1 MAESPIQT
9 REQRLS
15 TFLADPEH
23 RVFTEEV
30 SGRFFLEFPQ
40 FDGRESAP
48 VASPECAQ
56 YVPYWSRKK
65 HGKRLPEKEVK
76 ELVSDLIDRCRFDSP
91 PPRRR
96 FFLRTAEHD
105 GTLYLDLADD
115 RRQVVAIGAG
125 GVQRMTA
132 CPVSFQRPCGMAPLP
147 LPEDGGQ
154 LEDLWAVLPGSLT
167 EDQRWLLLGW
177 ALSTF
182 DPTVEPPVLV
192 LCGPAGS
199 GKSSIATVLQGLT
212 DPSLAGLGGGLNC
225 SDRDL
230 RVALSNSWVYT
241 ADNLSGLTPA
251 QSDTFCQ
258 RVTGGVLRSREH
270 YSNHGEVIRPIR
282 GPVIFT
288 CITNVVEKPDLLSR
302 CLVIDL
308 PELPD
313 GSRRGKNEVLAEFQR
328 QRPRLLGLLLRLVAS
343 GLQVPPR
350 PEHAAVSRLTDAVT
364 LVERCFEAGGLPAGA
379 FARAVSKAR
388 VAVVAQPL
396 DAWLVTPYLLA
407 RFPRAEGMTA
417 SQALYEL
424 TQMAKED
431 GVTRHRDWPKRAA
444 EFAKQLRH
452 YSEALRSEGLLVEPP
467 TSHSGKGR
475 VYRFTPLDAAVAAPK
490 PPAADSDTAV
500 TAA

>member
-1 MAESPIQT
+1 MT

-15 TFLADPEH
+15 AFLADPEH
-23 RVFTEEV
+23 RHFTEEV
-30 SGRFFLEFPQ
+30 SGRYFLEFPQ
-40 FDGRESAP
+40 FDGREAAP
-48 VASPECAQ
+48 VSSPECAQ
-56 YVPYWSRKK
+56 YAAYWFRKK
-65 HGKRLPEKEVK
+65 HDKRLPEKEVK
-76 ELVSDLIDRCRFDSP
+76 DLVADLIDRCRFDSP

-115 RRQVVAIGAG
+115 RRQVMAIGAG
-125 GVQRMTA
+125 GVERVTA
-132 CPVSFQRPCGMAPLP
+132 CPVSFQRPGGLAPLP
-147 LPEDGGQ
+147 LPEDGGR
-154 LEDLWAVLPGSLT
+154 LEDLWAAFPASLT
-167 EDQRWLLLGW
+167 ESQRYLLLGW

-182 DPTVEPPVLV
+182 DPTIEPPALV

-199 GKSSIATVLQGLT
+199 GKSSIATVLLGLT

-225 SDRDL
+225 NDRDL
-230 RVALSNSWVYT
+230 RVALSNSWVYA
-241 ADNLSGLTPA
+241 ADNLSGLTA
-251 QSDTFCQ
+251 SQSDTFCQ

-288 CITNVVEKPDLLSR
+288 CITNVVERPDLLSR

-313 GSRRGKNEVLAEFQR
+313 GSRRGKNEVLAEFYL
-328 QRPRLLGLLLRLVAS
+328 QRPKLLGLLLGIVAG
-343 GLQVPPR
+343 GLRVPPR

-364 LVERCFEAGGLPAGA
+364 FVERCFEAHGLPVGA

-388 VAVVAQPL
+388 AAVVAQPL
-396 DAWLVTPYLLA
+396 DSWPVTPYLLA
-407 RFPRAEGMTA
+407 RFQKAEGMTA
-417 SQALYEL
+417 TQALYEL

-431 GVTRHRDWPKRAA
+431 GVTRHRNWPKNAA
-444 EFAKQLRH
+444 EFAKQLRQH
-452 YSEALRSEGLLVEPP
+452 TEALRSEGLMVEEPR
-467 TSHSGKGR
+467 SHSKGR
-475 VYRFTPLDAAVAAPK
+475 VYRFTPLDVEAVSAPEQPPSPESAA
-490 PPAADSDTAV
+490 AV